1 MEILPDA
8 MDDAL
13 TETLRHATKRKMDRL
28 KKALKLP
35 KLPIGAKRKSI
46 NASKITESV
55 FYGKVEDVKKLAQE
69 YAHEKETFNR
79 IALHC
84 ACQHGKVAV
93 VRFLVE
99 NKADLNAC
107 DDYNRSA
114 LMKAVEHQRESCVRI
129 LLGSGADINHVDS
142 DGRTALH
149 LAVAKKSMRIVELL
163 IKKKAD
169 IHAKDKNGHT
179 PLVLAVL
186 DGQYEVVKYLIE
198 KGADVDVRDQ
208 QLRTPLMLA
217 VVGGCQKTWQLLLD
231 SGADRTLK
239 DISGQ
244 TADDYIADLPKF
256 LSVKKPASQESSNT
270 STRSSKRNTESKKR
284 STKNKECDNSCEVQE
299 GLFGGLAS
307 DSDELT
313 TREVMKDMEKKKE
326 LKSFKWTNPDSD
338 HCSSDIMEFK
348 PVPHQQ
354 KLPEEMLEIDL
365 GSDEKSVVESE
376 PQEPDSSSLEEDEFT
391 LKCPEGLQSLVPQKN
406 ISQDPINKMK
416 QPNLSPDV
424 EASIQ
429 KKKSSPPP
437 LQTKFQPKVR
447 STKVPLKQEEDKP
460 RSGTKM
466 DQTREDQRK
475 VDKNQQS
482 KIQIPKVS
490 EKEKMLQQIALQK
503 DQLEALK
510 AELESSQANSLLKEQ
525 GLMEEIEA
533 LKQQMA
539 VSSQKKKMRLQEI
552 ALQKDQL
559 EALKAEL
566 ESSQANSLLKEQGLV
581 EEIEALKQQMAMS
594 SQKKKMRLQQI
605 ALQKDQL
612 EALKAELESS
622 QANSLL
628 KEQGLMEEIEA
639 LKQQIAK
646 LSDREKMLQINSLEK
661 DQLEAL
667 KAELDILQVTS
678 LLKEQGLM
686 EEIEAL
692 KQQIAEPS
700 DREKKLLQRNTS
712 LQQRVTSLEIKLK
725 DSKRSRGLKENQ
737 LMEENEALKKQIAK
751 LSDREKML
759 QINSLEKDQLEALK
773 AELDILQVTSLLTEQ
788 GLMEEIEALK
798 QQIAEPSD
806 REKKLLQRNTSL
818 QQRVTSL
825 EIKLKDSKRSRG
837 LKENQLMEENE
848 ALKKQIAK
856 PSDREKMLQKN
867 SLEKDQLEALKAEL
881 DSLQVN
887 SFLTEQGLME
897 AIEALKQQIAEPSD
911 REKKLLQR
919 NTSLQQQVT
928 SLEIKL
934 KDSKSSRGLKENQ
947 LVEENEALKKQLET
961 VAAELT
967 QEQKTRHLLETEVK
981 SSQTCLSEVIQ
992 EAERS
997 KAAQEDR
1004 EKSLLK
1010 EMDEHKQLT
1019 AEAASLRESVRSL
1032 SQQLISAEERATS
1045 LEKEIHHLTQQL
1057 SEKDLLLDTL
1067 QQDKDQ
1073 AAASVKELE
1082 KAQRELVSAPKE
1094 AVNKLLTQAQ
1104 REYQL
1109 LWQHLEI
1116 AQEKIDELQ
1125 RNLKKKTSQ
1134 CSHLQEENKL
1144 LEDELASLKN
1154 KSNRIEQLENKVR
1167 NLEDELASPKNMSHR
1182 IEQLENK
1189 LSKLEDELLVLRS
1202 QAEAANREK
1211 DQMTQYCSD
1220 LKEKA
1225 RKTIQKK
1232 EDQISLLKSQ
1242 AAARQSPNP
1251 QNTMYLQLSKKN
1263 RELEG
1268 GSASPKNVSFR
1279 KEQLE
1284 KKLSKLEVELLVLKS
1299 QAEAANREKDQ
1310 MTQYC
1315 RDLKEKIWKTIQKK
1329 EDQINLLK
1337 SQAAAQQSL
1346 NPQNPVHLQL
1356 SKNTELED
1364 ATFNGYTTYEEL
1376 LKQRDSARAE
1386 VAQVKEVYSQEMQ
1399 VRLAAANQIDSLGL
1413 QLGELAHE
1421 VQRMVAA
1428 GTSNMKKS

>member
-1 MEILPDA
+1 MQP
-8 MDDAL
+8 
-13 TETLRHATKRKMDRL
+13 
-28 KKALKLP
+28 
-35 KLPIGAKRKSI
+35 S
-46 NASKITESV
+46 
-55 FYGKVEDVKKLAQE
+55 
-69 YAHEKETFNR
+69 
-79 IALHC
+79 LH
-84 ACQHGKVAV
+84 
-93 VRFLVE
+93 
-99 NKADLNAC
+99 
-107 DDYNRSA
+107 
-114 LMKAVEHQRESCVRI
+114 
-129 LLGSGADINHVDS
+129 
-142 DGRTALH
+142 
-149 LAVAKKSMRIVELL
+149 
-163 IKKKAD
+163 
-169 IHAKDKNGHT
+169 
-179 PLVLAVL
+179 P
-186 DGQYEVVKYLIE
+186 
-198 KGADVDVRDQ
+198 
-208 QLRTPLMLA
+208 
-217 VVGGCQKTWQLLLD
+217 
-231 SGADRTLK
+231 
-239 DISGQ
+239 
-244 TADDYIADLPKF
+244 
-256 LSVKKPASQESSNT
+256 
-270 STRSSKRNTESKKR
+270 
-284 STKNKECDNSCEVQE
+284 
-299 GLFGGLAS
+299 
-307 DSDELT
+307 ELT
-313 TREVMKDMEKKKE
+313 TCEVVKDMEKKKE

-848 ALKKQIAK
+848 ALKKQISKLSDRETMLQKNSLEKDQLEALKAELDSLQVNSLLKEQGLMEEIEALKQQIAK

>member
-646 LSDREKMLQINSLEK
+646 
-661 DQLEAL
+661 
-667 KAELDILQVTS
+667 
-678 LLKEQGLM
+678 
-686 EEIEAL
+686 
-692 KQQIAEPS
+692 
-700 DREKKLLQRNTS
+700 
-712 LQQRVTSLEIKLK
+712 
-725 DSKRSRGLKENQ
+725 
-737 LMEENEALKKQIAK
+737 
-751 LSDREKML
+751 
-759 QINSLEKDQLEALK
+759 
-773 AELDILQVTSLLTEQ
+773 
-788 GLMEEIEALK
+788 
-798 QQIAEPSD
+798 
-806 REKKLLQRNTSL
+806 
-818 QQRVTSL
+818 
-825 EIKLKDSKRSRG
+825 
-837 LKENQLMEENE
+837 
-848 ALKKQIAK
+848 